1 MTMRIAIGLAA
12 VLLALTAPMFVYP
25 VFLMKALCFALF
37 AAALNLLLGYAGFLS
52 FGHAAL
58 FGGAA
63 YVAGHSM
70 KIWGFPPELGLLT
83 GAATGALLGFGFG
96 ALASRCQ
103 GVYFAMVTFALA
115 QLVYFAAVQAPFTGG
130 EDGLQSIPRG
140 HLFGV
145 IDLGP
150 TLTLYYVILVVFVAA
165 MLAMHRIVHSPFG
178 LVLRTIRD
186 NEPRAVSLGYSSYVY
201 KVVAF
206 TLSGMLSGLAG
217 AMKTLVFQMATLTD
231 VYWHTNGEVVL
242 MTVLG
247 GIGTLLGPALGA
259 FIVVAIQSYFA
270 EAGAWVTIIQGV
282 VFVVMVLA
290 FRRGIVGELAA
301 WFARFR
307 GAAERAGPNPARSDR
322 DASDRPPDHIMLR
335 RSQVSS
341 QSTKEAQWPN

>member
-1 MTMRIAIGLAA
+1 MTLKILLAVA
-12 VLLALTAPMFVYP
+12 VALLALAAPMFIYP

-37 AAALNLLLGYAGFLS
+37 AVALNLLLGYAGFLS

-63 YVAGHSM
+63 YIAGHSM
-70 KIWGFPPELGLLT
+70 KVWGFPPELGLLA
-83 GAATGALLGFGFG
+83 GVAAGALLGFGFG
-96 ALASRCQ
+96 ALASRCH

-140 HLFGV
+140 HLFGL
-145 IDLGP
+145 IDLNP
-150 TLTLYYVILVVFVAA
+150 SLTLYYVVLVVFA
-165 MLAMHRIVHSPFG
+165 LAMAAVHRIIHSPFG

-186 NEPRAVSLGYSSYVY
+186 NEPRAISLGYSSYLY
-201 KVVAF
+201 KVLAF
-206 TLSGMLSGLAG
+206 TLSGALAGLAG

-247 GIGTLLGPALGA
+247 GIGTLFGPVLGA

-270 EAGAWVTIIQGV
+270 SAGAWVTIIQGA
-282 VFVVMVLA
+282 VFVIMVLA
-290 FRRGIVGELAA
+290 FRRGIVGELAVFLSRSRWA
-301 WFARFR
+301 PKRRTSDAVRQ
-307 GAAERAGPNPARSDR
+307 AEAKQA
-322 DASDRPPDHIMLR
+322 
-335 RSQVSS
+335 
-341 QSTKEAQWPN
+341 

>member
-1 MTMRIAIGLAA
+1 MTPKIALGLAIA
-12 VLLALTAPMFVYP
+12 FLAIAAPVFVYP

-37 AAALNLLLGYAGFLS
+37 AVALNLLLGYAGFLS

-63 YVAGHSM
+63 YIAGHSL
-70 KIWGFPPELGLLT
+70 KVWGFPPELGLLA
-83 GAATGALLGFGFG
+83 GVVAGALLGFGFG
-96 ALASRCQ
+96 VLASRCR
-103 GVYFAMVTFALA
+103 GIYFAMVTFALA

-140 HLFGV
+140 HLFGL
-145 IDLGP
+145 IDLNP
-150 TLTLYYVILVVFVAA
+150 TLTLYYVILAIFVIA
-165 MLAMHRIVHSPFG
+165 MLAVYRIVHSPFG

-186 NEPRAVSLGYSSYVY
+186 NEPRTISLGYSSYLY

-206 TLSGMLSGLAG
+206 TLSGALSGLAG

-247 GIGTLLGPALGA
+247 GIGTLLGPVVGA

-270 EAGAWVTIIQGV
+270 EAGAWVTIIQGA

-290 FRRGIVGELAA
+290 FRRGIVGELMVVLS
-301 WFARFR
+301 
-307 GAAERAGPNPARSDR
+307 RSKWAPKGQSSEAVR
-322 DASDRPPDHIMLR
+322 QADA
-335 RSQVSS
+335 
-341 QSTKEAQWPN
+341 KEA